1 MAESIPIPEP
11 PGLPFIGNLGEMR
24 TSPIN
29 DLKRL
34 ADTYGEIYR
43 LRLGGSSF
51 CVVNSRELVN
61 DACDERRFKKTVAGT
76 LGKVRA
82 GVHDGLFTADSE
94 TEPNW
99 GKAHRILIPAFGP
112 LSIRNMFDE
121 MHDIASQMAMKF
133 ARHTGDR
140 INASDDFTRLALDTI
155 ALCAMDYRFNSYYHE
170 ELHPFIRAMGDFLKE
185 SGARNRR
192 PAFAPQFFYRAVD
205 EKYEQDIKT
214 MRDVADEVV
223 ANRKKNPSN
232 RKDLLTAMLD
242 GKDPQDGQR
251 LTDASIT
258 DQLITFLIAGHE
270 TTSGMLSFTFYQLLK
285 HPSEYRKVRE
295 EVDAVVGRER
305 ITVEH
310 ISKLTYTQA
319 VLREV
324 LRLNAPIPA
333 FSVEAKE
340 DTLLGGKYFIPK
352 EHRLTLLLAKSH
364 LDPAVYGD
372 DASDFKPERMLD
384 DSFARLNKEFPNAW
398 KPFGNGKRA
407 CIGRPFAWQEAVLAM
422 AILFQN
428 FNFTLDDPNY
438 TLEMQE
444 TLTVKP
450 HNFYMRASL
459 RHGMTATELEDQ
471 LKGNSPH
478 SKPTK
483 TAESSNGAATAT
495 NGKPMSVFYGSNS
508 GTCEALAQRVAADAG
523 SHGFAVTEIGPLDNV
538 KDKLPTD
545 RPVVIVTA
553 SYEGEP
559 PSNAAH
565 FVDWLRSLKGNEL
578 QNVSYAVF
586 GCGHHDWAQT
596 FHKIPKLVDATM
608 AERGADRIL
617 PMTGTDA
624 ADRDMFSDFETW
636 EDESLWPALKKKY
649 GAKDTEDGKG
659 TSGLKVEIT
668 HPRKTT
674 LRQDVE
680 EAAVIETKVLTK
692 GEQAV
697 KKHIEIRLPTGM
709 SYKAGDYLAVLP
721 FNPAATVGRVFRR
734 FSLSWDAT
742 FTITANGP
750 TTLPTGVPIS
760 ATNVLGAYVE
770 LSQPATKR
778 SIQAMIDA
786 TEDEKTV
793 AELKSL
799 IGDKFSEEVT
809 AKRRS
814 ALDLLEK
821 FPAVGLL
828 FETFLAMLPPMRVRQ
843 YSISSSPLVDPT
855 RVTLTYSLLDVP
867 AHSGQGQ
874 HVGVASHYL
883 ASLREGDKIHV
894 AIRPSAAFHLPADA
908 EKTPII
914 CMAAGTGLAPF
925 RGFAEERAAMITA
938 GRKLAPA
945 VLFFGCRSPDSDDL
959 YAEQFTEWQNM
970 GAIDV
975 RRAYSRATDKSDGCK
990 YVQDRISK
998 DREEIFDLWDQ
1009 GARLYL
1015 CGSRAVGKGIED
1027 ICVDMVKESGQRNK
1041 SRNVTDEAARA
1052 WLDKMRNE
1060 RFMADVFD

>member
-29 DLKRL
+29 DFKRL

-43 LRLGGSSF
+43 MRLGGSAF
-51 CVVNSRELVN
+51 CIISSRELVN
-61 DACDERRFKKTVAGT
+61 DACDERRFKKTVGGT
-76 LGKVRA
+76 LGQVRNA
-82 GVHDGLFTADSE
+82 VHDGLFTADSE
-94 TEPNW
+94 TERNW
-99 GKAHRILIPAFGP
+99 GRAHRILIPAFGP

-133 ARHTGDR
+133 ARHSGDR

-155 ALCAMDYRFNSYYHE
+155 ALCAMDYRFNSYYRE
-170 ELHPFIRAMGDFLKE
+170 ELHPFVRAMGDFLTE
-185 SGARNRR
+185 SGARSRR

-205 EKYEQDIKT
+205 EKYEKDIKT

-223 ANRKKNPSN
+223 ANRRENPSG
-232 RKDLLTAMLD
+232 RKDLLSAMLD

-270 TTSGMLSFTFYQLLK
+270 TTSGMLSFAFYQLLK
-285 HPSEYRKVRE
+285 HPAKYRKVQE
-295 EVDAVVGRER
+295 EVDAVVGRDR

-310 ISKLTYTQA
+310 ISKLTYIQA

-333 FSVEAKE
+333 FGVEAKE

-352 EHRLTLLLAKSH
+352 KHRLTLLLAKSH
-364 LDPAVYGD
+364 LDPSVYGD
-372 DASDFKPERMLD
+372 SASDFKPERMLD
-384 DSFARLNKEFPNAW
+384 ENFARLNKEFPNAW

-438 TLEMQE
+438 TLEIQQ
-444 TLTVKP
+444 TLTIKP
-450 HNFYMRASL
+450 HNFFMRATL
-459 RHGMTATELEDQ
+459 RHGMNATELEGQ
-471 LKGNSPH
+471 LKGGAAH
-478 SKPTK
+478 SKAVNEADTPV
-483 TAESSNGAATAT
+483 AAHAGQ
-495 NGKPMSVFYGSNS
+495 GKPISVYYGSNS
-508 GTCEALAQRVAADAG
+508 GTCEALAQRAAADAG
-523 SHGFAVTEIGPLDNV
+523 AHGFKVTEIGPLDNV
-538 KDKLPTD
+538 NQKLPTD

-565 FVDWLRSLKGNEL
+565 FVDWLKSLKGDEL
-578 QNVSYAVF
+578 KNVSYAVF

-608 AERGADRIL
+608 AERGADRII

-636 EDESLWPALKKKY
+636 EDEFLWPALKEKY
-649 GAKDTEDGKG
+649 GADETKDGQGASALT
-659 TSGLKVEIT
+659 VEIT

-680 EAAVIETKVLTK
+680 EAAVIDAKVLTK
-692 GEQAV
+692 GTQSV

-721 FNPAATVGRVFRR
+721 FNPAATIGRVFRR
-734 FSLSWDAT
+734 FSISWDAT
-742 FTITANGP
+742 FTITSNGP
-750 TTLPTGVPIS
+750 TTLPTGIPIS

-778 SIQAMIDA
+778 NIQAMIDS

-793 AELKSL
+793 TALKGL
-799 IGDKFSEEVT
+799 IGDQFSEEVT
-809 AKRRS
+809 AKRLS

-828 FETFLAMLPPMRVRQ
+828 FESFLAMLPPMRVRQ

-855 RVTLTYSLLDVP
+855 RVTLTYSILDVP
-867 AHSGQGQ
+867 AHSGQGR

-883 ASLREGDKIHV
+883 SSLREGDKIHV
-894 AIRPSAAFHLPADA
+894 AVRPSAAFHLPADT

-914 CMAAGTGLAPF
+914 CVAAGTGLAPF
-925 RGFAEERAAMITA
+925 RGFAEERAAMIAA

-945 VLFFGCRSPDSDDL
+945 LLFFGCRAPGEDDL
-959 YAEQFTEWQNM
+959 YAEQFAEWQKM

-975 RRAYSRATDKSDGCK
+975 RHAYSRATDKSHGCK
-990 YVQDRISK
+990 YVQERLSNDR
-998 DREEIFDLWDQ
+998 DEIYKLWGQ

-1027 ICVDMVKESGQRNK
+1027 ACVELVKENPEREK
-1041 SRNVTDEAARA
+1041 SKEVTDEAARA
-1052 WLDKMRNE
+1052 WLNNLRNE